1 MTVIR
6 SVSQLWLDSGEE
18 KSFEFFLS
26 LKATLM
32 CGIAGIVSQSSD
44 LELIRPM
51 TEAMSHR
58 GPDGSGV
65 WSDGLCSLGHR
76 RLAIIDLSV
85 KGRQPLCNEDETV
98 WIVFNGEIYN
108 FQELRAELESFGH
121 KFSSHTDTEVI
132 VHAYEQWG
140 ADCVKRLRGMFAFAI
155 WDQQK
160 RRLFLARDRVGK
172 KPLYY
177 TDTGRYFV
185 FASELQALLQNPEVQ
200 REVDLESVDSYLS
213 WGYVPAPFTG
223 FKNVLKLP
231 PAHFLVLDVGRD
243 DTKQVERY
251 WDLQYSP
258 KIRMTEGEAGEAL
271 REKLTEAVRYR
282 LISDVPLGAFLSG
295 GIDSSIVVGL
305 MAEVSGARVKTFS
318 IGFDDNDY
326 NELRFA
332 RVIAERWGTD
342 HTELIVKPDELAVLP
357 KLVRH
362 YGEPYADSS
371 AIPTFYVSKLTR
383 SGVAVAL
390 NGDGGD
396 ESFAGYDRY
405 AATRIADTIASF
417 GFFGPATAL
426 LARFLPDSIDP
437 KNRVRRAK
445 RFLTVAH
452 QEKPVRYGNWVSYF
466 TPAAKSQLYAPC
478 FADAVAPKNRQCWME
493 DLWKEVGDL
502 ESVDAA
508 MAVDIKSYLPYDLLT
523 KVDIASMA
531 NSLEARSPFL
541 DHVVMEF
548 AARLPAHLKLRGRES
563 KYLLKK
569 TFADLLPR
577 QNIRR
582 RKMGFAVPI
591 ARWLRTS
598 SRELLQDTLLSDK
611 ARDRGYFNPERVD
624 CLVREHITKRTNH
637 SFQLWNLLMLEL
649 WQREFV
655 DGCGAAVNDTQI
667 DSLARRTAQSLST
680 SQA

>member
-1 MTVIR
+1 
-6 SVSQLWLDSGEE
+6 
-18 KSFEFFLS
+18 
-26 LKATLM
+26 M
-32 CGIAGIVSQSSD
+32 CGIAGIVSQSAD
-44 LELIRPM
+44 LELIGPM
-51 TEAMSHR
+51 TGALSHR
-58 GPDGSGV
+58 GPDGSGI

-85 KGRQPLCNEDETV
+85 KGKQPLCNENETV
-98 WIVFNGEIYN
+98 WIVFNGEVYN
-108 FQELRAELESFGH
+108 FQELRAELERFGH
-121 KFSSHTDTEVI
+121 KFDSHTDTEVI

-140 ADCVKRLRGMFAFAI
+140 TECVKKLRGMFAFAI

-177 TDTGRYFV
+177 ADNGRCFA
-185 FASELQALLQNPEVQ
+185 FASELQGLLQNPEVQ
-200 REVDLESVDSYLS
+200 REVDLEAVDSYLS
-213 WGYVPAPFTG
+213 WGYVPAPLTG
-223 FKNVLKLP
+223 FKNVSKLP

-243 DTKQVERY
+243 GTKTRVERY

-258 KIRMTEGEAGEAL
+258 KIAMAESEAGEHL

-318 IGFDDNDY
+318 IGFDDKDY
-326 NELRFA
+326 NELQFA
-332 RVIAERWGTD
+332 RAIAERWGTD

-371 AIPTFYVSKLTR
+371 AIPTFYVSKITR
-383 SGVAVAL
+383 SGVTVAL

-405 AATRIADTIASF
+405 AATRIADRIASLGLF
-417 GFFGPATAL
+417 GSTTAV

-445 RFLTVAH
+445 RFLSVAH
-452 QEKPVRYGNWVSYF
+452 EERPVRYANWVSYF
-466 TPAAKSQLYAPC
+466 TAAAKRDLYAPY
-478 FADAVAPKNRQCWME
+478 FAEAVGPKNGRHWME

-548 AARLPAHLKLRGRES
+548 AAQLPTHLKLHGRQS

-569 TFADLLPR
+569 TFSDLLPTE
-577 QNIRR
+577 NVRR
-582 RKMGFAVPI
+582 RKMGFGVPI
-591 ARWLRTS
+591 AKWLRTS
-598 SRELLQDTLLSDK
+598 LRELLQDALLSHR
-611 ARDRGYFNPERVD
+611 ARERGYFKPDRVD
-624 CLVREHITKRTNH
+624 HLVREHVAEKADH

-649 WQREFV
+649 WQQEFV
-655 DGCGAAVNDTQI
+655 DACAPAVNDIQM
-667 DSLARRTAQSLST
+667 SLQ
-680 SQA
+680 

>member
-1 MTVIR
+1 
-6 SVSQLWLDSGEE
+6 
-18 KSFEFFLS
+18 
-26 LKATLM
+26 M

-44 LELIRPM
+44 LEYIGLM

-58 GPDGSGV
+58 GPDGSGI

-76 RLAIIDLSV
+76 RLAIIDLSARG
-85 KGRQPLCNEDETV
+85 KQPLCNENETV

-108 FQELRAELESFGH
+108 FQELRAELEPFGH
-121 KFSSHTDTEVI
+121 KFNSNTDTEVI

-140 ADCVKRLRGMFAFAI
+140 AECVKKFRGMFAFAI

-177 TDTGRYFV
+177 TNTGRCFA
-185 FASELQALLQNPEVQ
+185 FASELQGLLQNPQVQ
-200 REVDLESVDSYLS
+200 READLEGVDSYLS
-213 WGYVPAPFTG
+213 WGYVPAPLTG
-223 FKNVLKLP
+223 FKKILKLP
-231 PAHFLVLDVGRD
+231 PAHFLVLDVGLGGSKTR
-243 DTKQVERY
+243 VERY

-258 KIRMTEGEAGEAL
+258 KFRMTESEAGEYL

-332 RVIAERWGTD
+332 RAIAERWGTD
-342 HTELIVKPDELAVLP
+342 HTELIVTPDELAVLP

-371 AIPTFYVSKLTR
+371 AIPTFYVSKMTR
-383 SGVAVAL
+383 SGVTVAL

-405 AATRIADTIASF
+405 AATRIADRMTSF
-417 GFFGPATAL
+417 GLFGSGTSV

-445 RFLTVAH
+445 RFLSVAH
-452 QEKPVRYGNWVSYF
+452 EERPVRYGNWVSYF
-466 TPAAKSQLYAPC
+466 TTTAKNQLYAPY
-478 FADAVAPKNRQCWME
+478 FAEAVAPKNSQHWME
-493 DLWKEVGDL
+493 DLWQEADDL

-541 DHVVMEF
+541 DHEVMEF
-548 AARLPAHLKLRGRES
+548 AARLPTHLKLHGRQS
-563 KYLLKK
+563 KFLLKK
-569 TFADLLPR
+569 TFADLLPTE
-577 QNIRR
+577 NVRR
-582 RKMGFAVPI
+582 RKMGFGVPI
-591 ARWLRTS
+591 AKWLRTS
-598 SRELLQDTLLSDK
+598 SRELLVDTLLSHR
-611 ARDRGYFNPERVD
+611 ARERGYFKPERVD
-624 CLVREHITKRTNH
+624 CLVNEHLSERADH

-655 DGCGAAVNDTQI
+655 DARTPTVNDRQI
-667 DSLARRTAQSLST
+667 SSLVPDTSHALPT
-680 SQA
+680 SQT

>member
-1 MTVIR
+1 
-6 SVSQLWLDSGEE
+6 
-18 KSFEFFLS
+18 
-26 LKATLM
+26 
-32 CGIAGIVSQSSD
+32 
-44 LELIRPM
+44 
-51 TEAMSHR
+51 
-58 GPDGSGV
+58 
-65 WSDGLCSLGHR
+65 
-76 RLAIIDLSV
+76 
-85 KGRQPLCNEDETV
+85 
-98 WIVFNGEIYN
+98 VFNGEIYN
-108 FQELRAELESFGH
+108 FQELRAELERFDH
-121 KFSSHTDTEVI
+121 KFNSHTDTEVI

-140 ADCVKRLRGMFAFAI
+140 TECVKKLRGMFAFAI
-155 WDQQK
+155 WDQKK

-177 TDTGRYFV
+177 TDTGRCFA
-185 FASELQALLQNPEVQ
+185 FASELQGLLQNPEVQ
-200 REVDLESVDSYLS
+200 READLEGVDSYLS
-213 WGYVPAPFTG
+213 WGYVPAPLTG

-231 PAHFLVLDVGRD
+231 PAHFLVLDVGSD
-243 DTKQVERY
+243 DTKTRVQRY

-258 KIRMTEGEAGEAL
+258 KIRMTESEAGEHL
-271 REKLTEAVRYR
+271 REKLAEAVRYR

-318 IGFDDNDY
+318 IGFDDDDY

-332 RVIAERWGTD
+332 RSIAERWGTD

-371 AIPTFYVSKLTR
+371 AIPTFYVSKITR
-383 SGVAVAL
+383 SSVTVAL

-405 AATRIADTIASF
+405 AATKIADRLACLGLFASAAAF
-417 GFFGPATAL
+417 

-445 RFLTVAH
+445 RFLSVAH
-452 QEKPVRYGNWVSYF
+452 EQRPMRYSNWVSYF
-466 TPAAKSQLYAPC
+466 TAAAKEQLYNSC
-478 FADAVAPKNRQCWME
+478 FAEAVAPKNRGQWME
-493 DLWKEVGDL
+493 DLWKEAGDL
-502 ESVDAA
+502 ESIDAA
-508 MAVDIKSYLPYDLLT
+508 MAVDIKSYLPYDLLA

-541 DHVVMEF
+541 DHAVMEF
-548 AARLPAHLKLRGRES
+548 AAQLPTGLKLHGRQS

-569 TFADLLPR
+569 TFADLLPME
-577 QNIRR
+577 NVKR
-582 RKMGFAVPI
+582 RKMGFGVPI

-598 SRELLQDTLLSDK
+598 SRELLQDTLLSHQASK
-611 ARDRGYFNPERVD
+611 RGYFKPKRVEH
-624 CLVREHITKRTNH
+624 LVREHVTERADH

-655 DGCGAAVNDTQI
+655 DAGAPAVNDTQI
-667 DSLARRTAQSLST
+667 GSRVRHTAPTLSA
-680 SQA
+680 SGD

>member
-1 MTVIR
+1 
-6 SVSQLWLDSGEE
+6 
-18 KSFEFFLS
+18 
-26 LKATLM
+26 M

-44 LELIRPM
+44 LEFIGSM

-58 GPDGSGV
+58 GPDGTGI

-76 RLAIIDLSV
+76 RLAIIDLSA
-85 KGRQPLCNEDETV
+85 KGKQPLCNENETV
-98 WIVFNGEIYN
+98 WIVFNGEVYN
-108 FQELRAELESFGH
+108 FQELRAVLEGFGH
-121 KFSSHTDTEVI
+121 KFTSHTDSEVI

-140 ADCVKRLRGMFAFAI
+140 ADCVKELRGMFAFAI
-155 WDQQK
+155 WDQQR

-177 TDTGRYFV
+177 AHTGRYFA

-200 REVDLESVDSYLS
+200 REVDLEGVDSYLS
-213 WGYVPAPFTG
+213 WGYVPAPLTG

-231 PAHFLVLDVGRD
+231 PAHFLVLDVGPGN
-243 DTKQVERY
+243 TKTRVERY
-251 WDLQYSP
+251 WNLEYSP
-258 KIRMTEGEAGEAL
+258 KIRMTEAEAGEQL
-271 REKLTEAVRYR
+271 REKLTEAVQYR

-318 IGFDDNDY
+318 IGFDDSDY

-332 RVIAERWGTD
+332 RAIAERWGTD
-342 HTELIVKPDELAVLP
+342 HTELIVEPDELAVLP

-371 AIPTFYVSKLTR
+371 AIPTFYVSKITR
-383 SGVAVAL
+383 AGVTVAL

-405 AATRIADTIASF
+405 AATRIADRIASF
-417 GFFGPATAL
+417 GLFGSATAG

-445 RFLTVAH
+445 RFFLVAH
-452 QEKPVRYGNWVSYF
+452 QARPVRYGNWVSYF
-466 TPAAKSQLYAPC
+466 TPAAKRQLYTEC
-478 FADAVAPKNRQCWME
+478 FAEVFALKNTQRWME
-493 DLWKEVGDL
+493 DLWKNVADL
-502 ESVDAA
+502 ESVDGA

-523 KVDIASMA
+523 KVDIAAMA

-548 AARLPAHLKLRGRES
+548 AARLPPHLKLRGRQS

-569 TFADLLPR
+569 TFADLLPTE
-577 QNIRR
+577 NIKR
-582 RKMGFAVPI
+582 RKMGFGVPI

-598 SRELLQDTLLSDK
+598 SRALLQDTLLSHR
-611 ARDRGYFNPERVD
+611 AREREYFKPERVD
-624 CLVREHITKRTNH
+624 CLVREHVTERADH

-655 DGCGAAVNDTQI
+655 DGCKPTIKDTPI
-667 DSLARRTAQSLST
+667 DSPVRRRAQSLST

>member
-1 MTVIR
+1 
-6 SVSQLWLDSGEE
+6 
-18 KSFEFFLS
+18 
-26 LKATLM
+26 M

-44 LELIRPM
+44 LAVIGPM

-58 GPDGSGV
+58 GPDGAGI

-85 KGRQPLCNEDETV
+85 KGKQPLCNENETV

-108 FQELRAELESFGH
+108 FQELRAELELLGH
-121 KFSSHTDTEVI
+121 EFDSHTDTEVI

-140 ADCVKRLRGMFAFAI
+140 ADCVKKLRGMFAFAI
-155 WDQQK
+155 WDQHR

-177 TDTGRYFV
+177 INNGRCFA
-185 FASELQALLQNPEVQ
+185 FASELQGLLQNPEVQ
-200 REVDLESVDSYLS
+200 READLEGVDSYLS
-213 WGYVPAPFTG
+213 WGYVPAPLTG

-231 PAHFLVLDVGRD
+231 PAHFLVLDVGPVE
-243 DTKQVERY
+243 TKTRIERY

-258 KIRMTEGEAGEAL
+258 KIKMTESEAGDLL

-305 MAEVSGARVKTFS
+305 MAQVSGTRAKTFS

-332 RVIAERWGTD
+332 RAIAERWGTD

-371 AIPTFYVSKLTR
+371 AIPTFYVSKITR
-383 SGVAVAL
+383 SGVTVAL

-405 AATRIADTIASF
+405 AATRIADKLASLGSF
-417 GFFGPATAL
+417 GAVTAA

-437 KNRVRRAK
+437 KNRVRRLK
-445 RFLTVAH
+445 RFLSVAH
-452 QEKPVRYGNWVSYF
+452 ADRPVRYSNWVSYF
-466 TPAAKSQLYAPC
+466 TAAAKKQLYAPY
-478 FADAVAPKNRQCWME
+478 FTEAVATKNRQGWME

-531 NSLEARSPFL
+531 NGLEARSPFL

-548 AARLPAHLKLRGRES
+548 AAQLPIHLKLHGRQS

-569 TFADLLPR
+569 TFADLLPPE
-577 QNIRR
+577 NVRR
-582 RKMGFAVPI
+582 RKMGFGVPI

-598 SRELLQDTLLSDK
+598 SRELLQDTLLSHR
-611 ARDRGYFNPERVD
+611 ARKRGYFNPDRVHH
-624 CLVREHITKRTNH
+624 LVREHVTGKADY

-649 WQREFV
+649 WHQEFV
-655 DGCGAAVNDTQI
+655 DACAPAVNQTHMG
-667 DSLARRTAQSLST
+667 SLVGDAAQALST
-680 SQA
+680 SRG

>member
-1 MTVIR
+1 
-6 SVSQLWLDSGEE
+6 
-18 KSFEFFLS
+18 
-26 LKATLM
+26 M
-32 CGIAGIVSQSSD
+32 CGIAGIVSRSSD
-44 LELIRPM
+44 IELIASM
-51 TEAMSHR
+51 TEALSHR
-58 GPDGSGV
+58 GPDGSGT
-65 WSDGLCSLGHR
+65 WTDGLCSLGHR

-85 KGRQPLCNEDETV
+85 NGRQPLCNENETV

-108 FQELRAELESFGH
+108 FQELRGELESFGH
-121 KFSSHTDTEVI
+121 KFNSQTDTEVI

-140 ADCVKRLRGMFAFAI
+140 NDCIKKLRGMFAFAI

-177 TDTGRYFV
+177 AHTDRYFV
-185 FASELQALLQNPEVQ
+185 FASELQGLLQNPEVP
-200 REVDLESVDSYLS
+200 REVDLEGVDSYLS
-213 WGYVPAPFTG
+213 WGYVPAPLTG

-231 PAHFLVLDVGRD
+231 PAHFLVLDVGPD
-243 DTKQVERY
+243 NTKTQVERY

-258 KIRMTEGEAGEAL
+258 KISMTEVEAGEQL

-305 MAEVSGARVKTFS
+305 MAEVSGTRVKTFS
-318 IGFDDNDY
+318 IGFDDSDY

-342 HTELIVKPDELAVLP
+342 HTELIVRPDELAVLP

-371 AIPTFYVSKLTR
+371 AIPTFYVSKITR
-383 SGVAVAL
+383 SGVTVAL

-405 AATRIADTIASF
+405 AATRIADIIRSF
-417 GFFGPATAL
+417 GPFGSAAAV

-445 RFLTVAH
+445 RFFLAAH
-452 QEKPVRYGNWVSYF
+452 EERPVRYGNWVSYF
-466 TPAAKSQLYAPC
+466 TPAAKRELYAQC
-478 FADAVAPKNRQCWME
+478 FAEAVAPKNRQRWME

-508 MAVDIKSYLPYDLLT
+508 MAVDIRSYLPYDLLT

-548 AARLPAHLKLRGRES
+548 AARLPVHFKLRGRQS

-569 TFADLLPR
+569 TFADLLPTG
-577 QNIRR
+577 NIRR
-582 RKMGFAVPI
+582 RKMGFGVPI
-591 ARWLRTS
+591 ARWLRSS
-598 SRELLQDTLLSDK
+598 SRELLQDTLLSHR
-611 ARDRGYFNPERVD
+611 ARERGYFKSERID
-624 CLVREHITKRTNH
+624 CLVQEHVTEKANH
-637 SFQLWNLLMLEL
+637 SFQLWSLLMLEL

-655 DGCGAAVNDTQI
+655 DDCKPAVKDTQI
-667 DSLARRTAQSLST
+667 DSVFRRKAQSLST